1 MKAVSSALSIL
12 SLSISGISGFTSPQS
27 SQKPSRIIC
36 LSTIE
41 SIPTNSILA
50 DYSHE
55 TSPRLPYSPTGYN
68 TWQWTTH
75 HNPTAQ
81 LNNDVASTT
90 HNINY
95 LSLSPTEQGGDDK
108 PSIVLIHGFGASSY
122 HWRHNLPVLA
132 RTHRVY
138 ALDLLGFGWSDK
150 PIMDYDASVWRD
162 QVLDFVEQIVLRDD
176 DGGNGVILAGNSLG
190 GYTAM
195 YASSDERI
203 QKVVKGCILLNSAG
217 RFRNLEEETPSEPN
231 PIVKYLSSAIQRMV
245 IAASFIYTKQP
256 SRIEQI
262 LRNVYPV
269 NNVNVDEELVQSIQM
284 PSLHPN
290 AAEVFYRVIA
300 KNGRGPQACVDDLL
314 EKTSCPILL
323 CWGEKDPWIVS
334 ETADRMLQ
342 IHNDFHGGIRCI
354 KRVSIDAGHC
364 PHDENPESVNQ
375 AILEFCEEVL

>member
-1 MKAVSSALSIL
+1 
-12 SLSISGISGFTSPQS
+12 
-27 SQKPSRIIC
+27 
-36 LSTIE
+36 
-41 SIPTNSILA
+41 
-50 DYSHE
+50 
-55 TSPRLPYSPTGYN
+55 
-68 TWQWTTH
+68 
-75 HNPTAQ
+75 
-81 LNNDVASTT
+81 
-90 HNINY
+90 
-95 LSLSPTEQGGDDK
+95 
-108 PSIVLIHGFGASSY
+108 
-122 HWRHNLPVLA
+122 
-132 RTHRVY
+132 
-138 ALDLLGFGWSDK
+138 
-150 PIMDYDASVWRD
+150 MDYDASVWRD

-203 QKVVKGCILLNSAG
+203 EKVVKGCILLNSAG

-245 IAASFIYTKQP
+245 IAASFIY
-256 SRIEQI
+256 
-262 LRNVYPV
+262 PV
-269 NNVNVDEELVQSIQM
+269 NNVNVDEELVQSIQT

-342 IHNDFHGGIRCI
+342 IHNDFHGGKRCI